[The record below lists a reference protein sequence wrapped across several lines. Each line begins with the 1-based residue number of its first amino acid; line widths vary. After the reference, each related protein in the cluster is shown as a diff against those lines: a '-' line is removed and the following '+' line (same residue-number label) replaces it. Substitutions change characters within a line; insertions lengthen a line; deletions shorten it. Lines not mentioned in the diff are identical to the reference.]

1 MDWRAWTLTSSS
13 VHLVF
18 LVVCFVLA
26 YFNLWPSWHHKKIKN
41 FSPATR
47 DLIREV
53 VNNNWKKLMDCT
65 RDLIDARLEDGENY
79 IKLSQSSDHPR
90 IPLLKCIGSILALPR

>member
-1 MDWRAWTLTSSS
+1 MLRELTISLLSSSFSGTVDWRAWTLTSSS

-26 YFNLWPSWHHKKIKN
+26 YYNLWPSWHHKKIKN

-53 VNNNWKKLMDCT
+53 VNDNWKKLMDST

-79 IKLSQSSDHPR
+79 IV
-90 IPLLKCIGSILALPR
+90 AVV

>member
-1 MDWRAWTLTSSS
+1 MLRELTISLLSSSFSGTVDWRSWTLMSSS

-26 YFNLWPSWHHKKIKN
+26 YYNLWPSSHHKKIKN

-53 VNNNWKKLMDCT
+53 VNNNWKKLMDST

-79 IKLSQSSDHPR
+79 DQLSRWSDH
-90 IPLLKCIGSILALPR
+90 

>member
-1 MDWRAWTLTSSS
+1 MLRELTISLLSSSFSGTVDWRSWTLTSSS

-18 LVVCFVLA
+18 LVVCYVLA
-26 YFNLWPSWHHKKIKN
+26 YYNLWPSWHHKKIKN

-53 VNNNWKKLMDCT
+53 VNDNWKKLLDST
-65 RDLIDARLEDGENY
+65 RDLIDARLEDGES
-79 IKLSQSSDHPR
+79 KTE
-90 IPLLKCIGSILALPR
+90 

>member
-1 MDWRAWTLTSSS
+1 MTSSF

-26 YFNLWPSWHHKKIKN
+26 YNNLWHHKKIKN
-41 FSPATR
+41 FSPAAR

-53 VNNNWKKLMDCT
+53 VNDNWKKLLDST

-79 IKLSQSSDHPR
+79 IKLSQWSDH
-90 IPLLKCIGSILALPR
+90 